1 MPLTFAQGI
10 LTCVWRWRETH
21 LAESKEMNKISWV
34 SLAVLMFS
42 LSVCHEHV
50 VRAKDEK
57 IELLKE
63 EVRVQKHKVQEEKRK
78 RLSYLFKPSAN
89 LKSVSKIE
97 IDDRNSGPE
106 YSVWTPRLYYSQK
119 GCAGMPVFSRPDD
132 YRKGAIR
139 FFNSKTQF
147 SSATYSCNDPEE
159 SKQFKTTTIVCE
171 FRVPDHRGVVFGI
184 YKPTDSKRKNKAYVM
199 KVLNDSKSVFKAV
212 GKEITI
218 WFSMETCLLNQ

>member
-1 MPLTFAQGI
+1 
-10 LTCVWRWRETH
+10 
-21 LAESKEMNKISWV
+21 MNKISWL
-34 SLAVLMFS
+34 SLVVLMFS
-42 LSVCHEHV
+42 LSECHN
-50 VRAKDEK
+50 KDKK

-78 RLSYLFKPSAN
+78 RLPYLFKPSAN
-89 LKSVSKIE
+89 LKSVSKSE
-97 IDDRNSGPE
+97 IDDRNSK
-106 YSVWTPRLYYSQK
+106 YSSPNPFYYSQK
-119 GCAGMPVFSRPDD
+119 GCTGMPVFHRMYD
-132 YRKGAIR
+132 YQEGATR
-139 FFNSKTQF
+139 FFNSKRHSGAAYF
-147 SSATYSCNDPEE
+147 CNDPEE